1 MIKNINNCYMG
12 TYIYHNM
19 NIGVVVNNML
29 VGNYYRIIKLTISK
43 NL

>member
-19 NIGVVVNNML
+19 NIGVVVNNMCYS
-29 VGNYYRIIKLTISK
+29 VSRKL
-43 NL
+43 L